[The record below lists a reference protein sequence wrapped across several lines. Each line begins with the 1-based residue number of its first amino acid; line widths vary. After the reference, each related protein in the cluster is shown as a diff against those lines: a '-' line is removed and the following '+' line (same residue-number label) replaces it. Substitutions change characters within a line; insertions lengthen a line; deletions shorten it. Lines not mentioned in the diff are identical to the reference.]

1 MAFTPFTLQTLIRNI
16 PLGSDGQQN
25 TNQNPGGILGWPG
38 RDGKG
43 GTTSSRLTSGISWG
57 NKDNKVVI
65 EAVEAWENNLYIGT
79 SDGNLLH
86 YVVDDQISPETGTPY
101 EYLISKKLIFGKRI
115 VEKIVLFPQ
124 IMKAVIFYST
134 LSFFSLPEME
144 ALPATDFPLI
154 KGVTC
159 FSHDLSMEGKT
170 EKDGSVKICAIKK
183 RSINI
188 FSLNNNCVEEENIQ
202 LPDGAITACQYG
214 QHLLV
219 ADNYQYNLINLRAKH
234 LDNLMTYIDSR
245 NDRNSPIG
253 ADIFKPIVT
262 TTIGQFVL
270 SNGDPVRGILQWTS
284 FPRAIGVDYPYVVAL
299 LRNNTIE
306 IHNIID
312 QKLVQTVTLRTKA
325 KTISTGPGIK
335 VQPSEMYKRLKLEN
349 RIIGRNKKTPSESG
363 NSKVI
368 NKESDNITSSLNDN
382 KSEVNTI
389 EQNELLTSEPTRL
402 IISGVDSVIALAAT
416 PLILQADYLL
426 DSNRFEE
433 ALSLAEQAMNTTTP
447 EITRNRR
454 INYEINYIYQ
464 KSGYIFLGETL
475 LDDAFS
481 SFEKGKTD
489 PRILIQLFPD
499 LEDIIGDDEVV
510 QVFSGIGSLLDDFGS
525 FEEIDIETASA
536 TQGLRKTLITN
547 AKENLQKYL
556 SKYREQFDL
565 KAISKDEKK
574 ILQAVDN
581 ALVRLFIENNS
592 DKLLNSLLEG
602 PNYCDLGLSEQI
614 LINKKKSYSLL
625 LLYQKN
631 NEFQKALELWHSLLS
646 EKNPK
651 IDYATGLEKMVD
663 LLGKLDDKDL
673 VMKYASWIMK
683 KDEILGAKIAGC
695 IGLKMYLEYL
705 VTKRKSKEE
714 SHHTELVLLYID
726 EINKSIKTDEGKIIN
741 EFSQQSKDTTKTFLS
756 FLLSQPIED
765 LISQERAKLIA
776 FLQTSTQYNLDKILN
791 KLLEVEIL
799 KAELAIIYGKLSE
812 HEKALNLLINDLR
825 DYNGAEIYCI
835 YGGNM
840 IGIINKSSKKKQADK
855 IIKEDKNVLTRRKSL
870 FLMLL
875 NVYLENGNEMVDRII
890 SLLNK
895 QAIYLD
901 LIEVLSL
908 LPEYWSIEMFNEFL
922 VKSIRKDYHEY
933 REGQILKSICHA
945 YQEIGPIVITQNVK
959 CTICKDY
966 ISGSDFLRKT
976 NSDLV
981 HLKCE
986 NPNNENDNNNNLQQ
1000 INGNENNKPAD
1011 PLNS

>member
-25 TNQNPGGILGWPG
+25 TNQNPGGILGWSG

-101 EYLISKKLIFGKRI
+101 EYLVSKKLIFGKRI

-234 LDNLMTYIDSR
+234 LDNLMPYIDSR

-349 RIIGRNKKTPSESG
+349 RIIGQNKKTPSESG

-368 NKESDNITSSLNDN
+368 NKEIDNIKSSLNDN
-382 KSEVNTI
+382 KSEINTI

-525 FEEIDIETASA
+525 FEDIDIETASA

-673 VMKYASWIMK
+673 VMKYAIIN
-683 KDEILGAKIAGC
+683 ELRIAGC

-705 VTKRKSKEE
+705 VTKRK
-714 SHHTELVLLYID
+714 
-726 EINKSIKTDEGKIIN
+726 IN

-765 LISQERAKLIA
+765 LISQERVKLIA

-791 KLLEVEIL
+791 KLLEVKIL

-840 IGIINKSSKKKQADK
+840 IGIINKSSKKQADK

-959 CTICKDY
+959 CTICEDY

-1000 INGNENNKPAD
+1000 KNGNENNKPAD

>member
-1 MAFTPFTLQTLIRNI
+1 IRSVDVGTGRIDKYGEGNYDQCVYIVYSGIHYDAVALTPMISADKDYDQTIFEISDQSILNGAISIANKMKKLHKYTYTANFTLRC
-16 PLGSDGQQN
+16 GQCE
-25 TNQNPGGILGWPG
+25 
-38 RDGKG
+38 KG
-43 GTTSSRLTSGISWG
+43 LVGD
-57 NKDNKVVI
+57 K
-65 EAVEAWENNLYIGT
+65 EAVQHA
-79 SDGNLLH
+79 
-86 YVVDDQISPETGTPY
+86 
-101 EYLISKKLIFGKRI
+101 
-115 VEKIVLFPQ
+115 
-124 IMKAVIFYST
+124 
-134 LSFFSLPEME
+134 
-144 ALPATDFPLI
+144 
-154 KGVTC
+154 
-159 FSHDLSMEGKT
+159 
-170 EKDGSVKICAIKK
+170 KD
-183 RSINI
+183 
-188 FSLNNNCVEEENIQ
+188 
-202 LPDGAITACQYG
+202 T
-214 QHLLV
+214 
-219 ADNYQYNLINLRAKH
+219 
-234 LDNLMTYIDSR
+234 
-245 NDRNSPIG
+245 
-253 ADIFKPIVT
+253 
-262 TTIGQFVL
+262 
-270 SNGDPVRGILQWTS
+270 
-284 FPRAIGVDYPYVVAL
+284 
-299 LRNNTIE
+299 
-306 IHNIID
+306 
-312 QKLVQTVTLRTKA
+312 
-325 KTISTGPGIK
+325 
-335 VQPSEMYKRLKLEN
+335 
-349 RIIGRNKKTPSESG
+349 
-363 NSKVI
+363 
-368 NKESDNITSSLNDN
+368 
-382 KSEVNTI
+382 
-389 EQNELLTSEPTRL
+389 
-402 IISGVDSVIALAAT
+402 
-416 PLILQADYLL
+416 
-426 DSNRFEE
+426 
-433 ALSLAEQAMNTTTP
+433 
-447 EITRNRR
+447 
-454 INYEINYIYQ
+454 
-464 KSGYIFLGETL
+464 GYIFLGETL

-525 FEEIDIETASA
+525 FEDIDIETASA

-673 VMKYASWIMK
+673 VMKYAIIN
-683 KDEILGAKIAGC
+683 ELRIAGC

-714 SHHTELVLLYID
+714 SHHTEL
-726 EINKSIKTDEGKIIN
+726 
-741 EFSQQSKDTTKTFLS
+741 
-756 FLLSQPIED
+756 PIED
-765 LISQERAKLIA
+765 LISQERVKLIA

-791 KLLEVEIL
+791 KLLEVKIL

-840 IGIINKSSKKKQADK
+840 IGIINKSSKKQADK

-959 CTICKDY
+959 CTICEDY

-1000 INGNENNKPAD
+1000 KNGNENNKPAD

>member
-1 MAFTPFTLQTLIRNI
+1 YDAVALTPMISADKDYDQTIFEISDQSILNGAISIANKMKKLHKYTYTANFTLRC
-16 PLGSDGQQN
+16 GQCE
-25 TNQNPGGILGWPG
+25 
-38 RDGKG
+38 KG
-43 GTTSSRLTSGISWG
+43 LVGD
-57 NKDNKVVI
+57 K
-65 EAVEAWENNLYIGT
+65 EAVQHA
-79 SDGNLLH
+79 
-86 YVVDDQISPETGTPY
+86 
-101 EYLISKKLIFGKRI
+101 
-115 VEKIVLFPQ
+115 
-124 IMKAVIFYST
+124 
-134 LSFFSLPEME
+134 
-144 ALPATDFPLI
+144 
-154 KGVTC
+154 
-159 FSHDLSMEGKT
+159 
-170 EKDGSVKICAIKK
+170 KD
-183 RSINI
+183 
-188 FSLNNNCVEEENIQ
+188 
-202 LPDGAITACQYG
+202 T
-214 QHLLV
+214 
-219 ADNYQYNLINLRAKH
+219 
-234 LDNLMTYIDSR
+234 
-245 NDRNSPIG
+245 
-253 ADIFKPIVT
+253 
-262 TTIGQFVL
+262 
-270 SNGDPVRGILQWTS
+270 
-284 FPRAIGVDYPYVVAL
+284 
-299 LRNNTIE
+299 
-306 IHNIID
+306 
-312 QKLVQTVTLRTKA
+312 
-325 KTISTGPGIK
+325 
-335 VQPSEMYKRLKLEN
+335 
-349 RIIGRNKKTPSESG
+349 
-363 NSKVI
+363 
-368 NKESDNITSSLNDN
+368 
-382 KSEVNTI
+382 
-389 EQNELLTSEPTRL
+389 
-402 IISGVDSVIALAAT
+402 
-416 PLILQADYLL
+416 
-426 DSNRFEE
+426 
-433 ALSLAEQAMNTTTP
+433 
-447 EITRNRR
+447 
-454 INYEINYIYQ
+454 
-464 KSGYIFLGETL
+464 GYIFLGETL

-525 FEEIDIETASA
+525 FEDIVHRNLTKNYDPHIKPDIETASA

-673 VMKYASWIMK
+673 VMKYAIIN
-683 KDEILGAKIAGC
+683 ELRIAGC

-714 SHHTELVLLYID
+714 SHHTEL
-726 EINKSIKTDEGKIIN
+726 
-741 EFSQQSKDTTKTFLS
+741 FSQQSKDTTKTFLS

-765 LISQERAKLIA
+765 LISQERVKLIA

-791 KLLEVEIL
+791 KLLEVKIL

-840 IGIINKSSKKKQADK
+840 IGIINKSSKKQADK

-959 CTICKDY
+959 CTICEDY

-1000 INGNENNKPAD
+1000 KNGNENNKPAD